1 MLERTVAYREDA
13 SGLFAHL
20 GGATAPTTALLESAD
35 ITTRSGISSLGIL
48 ASSLRLTCTGDH
60 VSVEEFSAGGTTRHA
75 GLDEELAGTPATI
88 DAGGYTFPASTAA
101 DERERLTAASTVEP
115 LRCLQNS
122 GGLLVGGFAFDYLG
136 TFEQLPEVADG
147 PNTFPDYQFL
157 LAEIVLEI
165 NHQDSSARIYAL
177 AYGEKEEARLG
188 AELERL
194 ARLAEGFT
202 DAPDAPSTA
211 SDVQAGTPAVT
222 AATTAGERG
231 HVGALPARAT
241 QTDAEFRAAVER
253 LKGNI
258 YSGDIYQVV
267 PARAFTTE
275 CPDAFAAYRR
285 LRAENPSPYMFYL
298 RGATDRAFELFGASP
313 ESNLKYTAADRTLRL
328 YPIAGTRPRGA
339 TDELDIRNELTL
351 RTDAKELAEHTM
363 LVDLARNDVARVCE
377 PGTRKVIGLMD
388 VDRYSAVM
396 HLVSKVAGTLA
407 EGLDALDA
415 YRASMNMGTL
425 TGAPKLRA
433 TELLREAEGVRRGSY
448 GGAVGYLNGAG
459 DMDTCIVIRSA
470 FVQDGIATV
479 QAGAGVVRDSDPQA
493 EADETLHKAYAVLHA
508 LAEAQNKELEVIR

>member
-48 ASSLRLTCTGDH
+48 ASSLRLTCTGDR
-60 VSVEEFSAGGTTRHA
+60 VTVEEFSAGGTARHA
-75 GLDEELAGTPATI
+75 GLDAELAETPAKI

-115 LRCLQNS
+115 LRRLQNS

-136 TFEQLPEVADG
+136 TFEELPEVADG

-165 NHQDSSARIYAL
+165 NHRDNSARIYAL
-177 AYGEKEEARLG
+177 AYGDGEKDRLD
-188 AELERL
+188 AELDRL

-202 DAPDAPSTA
+202 DAPDAATA
-211 SDVQAGTPAVT
+211 DDPAV
-222 AATTAGERG
+222 AARATAGERG
-231 HVGALPARAT
+231 HAGTLPARAT
-241 QTDAEFRAAVER
+241 QSDAEFRAAVER

-298 RGATDRAFELFGASP
+298 RGATDRPFELFGASP
-313 ESNLKYTAADRTLRL
+313 ESNLKYTAADRTLRI

-415 YRASMNMGTL
+415 YRACMNMGTL

-433 TELLREAEGVRRGSY
+433 SELLREAEGVRRGSY
-448 GGAVGYLNGAG
+448 GGAVGYLDGAG

-470 FVQDGIATV
+470 FVQDGVATV